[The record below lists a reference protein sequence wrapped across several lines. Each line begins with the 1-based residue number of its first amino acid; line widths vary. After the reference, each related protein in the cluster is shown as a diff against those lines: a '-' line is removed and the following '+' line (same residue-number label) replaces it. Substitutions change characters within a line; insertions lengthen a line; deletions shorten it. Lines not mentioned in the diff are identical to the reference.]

1 MAKVKESKEVEKL
14 KKKNKRIKRAL
25 RVYRFRPLKN
35 LFILFV
41 GMILGVVF
49 FFGGIGA
56 VLMYVPLNTFVGDN
70 RELLSE
76 EIANQSIV
84 DVFMNL
90 SKYGI
95 DDMPIARDVVLD
107 LVDTA
112 DLDKFISFDKE
123 KFTALQFSYDDDRT
137 FLTELQ
143 GCITV
148 IASLNSL
155 GVTEM
160 LGDLANVSIF
170 KEYKLIESENDM
182 PTLDE
187 NGNISKDGE
196 EFVSN
201 PKLYYY
207 QVEEEGAVVYK
218 RAFDDQGQRLCGA
231 EDQLYFPN
239 VAEIPLLETT
249 HVLSDSMSIIEI
261 NELLSVF
268 GAGDAFNDSFL
279 GGILEGKKIGDMSN
293 IKQSDFLVKDILGEK
308 TESNQKMY
316 DILITG
322 AEPYDI
328 DGDGIADAVTYD
340 NLNLEHVKNCN
351 VDNVY
356 LSSVMPKTSDNQ
368 KLYDIL
374 LDVSKEGDPEVT
386 EETLSIKHLTS
397 FNIDNLHLNNVIT
410 KTGDNQK
417 LFDILTDVTG
427 KNEDELTLK
436 DLENFNVDKLHLSKV
451 MPTPNEKL
459 KSILVDAF
467 KTTYSENTYENIK
480 LEDLSGD
487 AFSFD
492 NIKLKTVIGST
503 SSNPIIATLI
513 NNNSSIG
520 TISSDIDNLSLFD
533 VYGHE
538 CFIKYDKNVHSKLL
552 RYDQVTD
559 GQGKITGYQQAD
571 QGYYVIDPTA
581 GVWLLLCFD
590 SSDMITT
597 GEDHVGRY
605 NTYTVADETMSHL
618 NDHTGEHSV
627 SKKITNASIRQLVDV
642 GILESANPALYKY
655 SLQEA
660 LKPLA

>member
-1 MAKVKESKEVEKL
+1 MAKVKESKEVEEL

-35 LFILFV
+35 LFTLFV

-70 RELLSE
+70 QELLSE

-107 LVDTA
+107 LVDTS

-328 DGDGIADAVTYD
+328 DGDGIVDAVTYD
-340 NLNLEHVKNCN
+340 NLNLEHIKNCN

-374 LDVSKEGDPEVT
+374 LDVSKEGDPDVT

-397 FNIDNLHLNNVIT
+397 FNIDNLHLNKVIT
-410 KTGDNQK
+410 KTEENKK
-417 LFDILTDVTG
+417 LFNILTEATDKT
-427 KNEDELTLK
+427 EEQLTLA
-436 DLENFNVDKLHLSKV
+436 DLENFNVDKLHLRVV
-451 MPTPNEKL
+451 MESPNDKL
-459 KSILVDAF
+459 QSILVDAF
-467 KTTYSENTYENIK
+467 DKEYEDITLN
-480 LEDLSGD
+480 DLSGED
-487 AFSFD
+487 FSFN
-492 NIKLKTVIGST
+492 NIQLKTIIGET
-503 SSNPIIATLI
+503 SDNPIIQTLI
-513 NNNSSIG
+513 KNGSSIG
-520 TISSDIDNLSLFD
+520 SISNDIDSLRLYD
-533 VYGHE
+533 VYGSK
-538 CFIKYDKNVHSKLL
+538 CFTKYDETKHSGAL
-552 RYDQVTD
+552 RYKEIKDTN
-559 GQGKITGYQQAD
+559 GNLAKYQQD
-571 QGYYVIDPTA
+571 DNGSLVIDNSS
-581 GVWLLLCFD
+581 GIWLLLCFD
-590 SSDMITT
+590 SSNMIES
-597 GEDHVGRY
+597 GEHKGRFT
-605 NTYTVADETMSHL
+605 TYTISNTTMNNLQQGS
-618 NDHTGEHSV
+618 GSGSISE
-627 SKKITNASIRQLVDV
+627 KFTNATIRQLMDA
-642 GILESANPALYKY
+642 GIVSGANELLY
-655 SLQEA
+655 SLSLQAA
-660 LKPLA
+660 LNYSFSPSV